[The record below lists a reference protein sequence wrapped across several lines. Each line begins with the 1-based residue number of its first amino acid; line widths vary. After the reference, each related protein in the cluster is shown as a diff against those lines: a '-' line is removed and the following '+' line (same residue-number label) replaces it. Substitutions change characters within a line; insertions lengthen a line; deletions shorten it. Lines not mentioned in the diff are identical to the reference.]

1 MRIDVQTSRL
11 ADDNGPI
18 AALSGTLPNLD
29 LDIALPKS
37 VRAVYLTVF
46 TGADEMKVTSL
57 DTMEGTLCVTVS
69 VTGNT
74 RPMVKVC
81 DPLVAPVVL
90 RYRDL

>member
-37 VRAVYLTVF
+37 VWAVYLTVF
-46 TGADEMKVTSL
+46 TGADETRVTSL
-57 DTMEGTLCVTVS
+57 NTMEGTFCIVLRTADI
-69 VTGNT
+69 
-74 RPMVKVC
+74 RPTVKVC
-81 DPLVAPVVL
+81 DPLVTPVVI

>member
-11 ADDNGPI
+11 ATTNGPI

-29 LDIALPKS
+29 LDIALPES

-46 TGADEMKVTSL
+46 TGADETKVTSL
-57 DTMEGTLCVTVS
+57 DTMEGTFCIVLRTAD
-69 VTGNT
+69 T
-74 RPMVKVC
+74 RPTVKVC

>member
-37 VRAVYLTVF
+37 VQSVHLTVF
-46 TGADEMKVTSL
+46 TGADETKVTSL
-57 DTMEGTLCVTVS
+57 DTMEGTFCIVLRAADA
-69 VTGNT
+69 
-74 RPMVKVC
+74 RPTVKVC
-81 DPLVAPVVL
+81 DQLVAPVVL

>member
-1 MRIDVQTSRL
+1 MRIDVQTNRL

-46 TGADEMKVTSL
+46 TGADETRVTSL
-57 DTMEGTLCVTVS
+57 NTMEGTFCIVLRTAD
-69 VTGNT
+69 T
-74 RPMVKVC
+74 RPTVKVC

>member
-46 TGADEMKVTSL
+46 TGADKTRVTSL
-57 DTMEGTLCVTVS
+57 NTMEDTFCIVLRTAD
-69 VTGNT
+69 T
-74 RPMVKVC
+74 RPTVKVC

>member
-46 TGADEMKVTSL
+46 TGAAETKVTSL
-57 DTMEGTLCVTVS
+57 CTEGGTFCVTLTTQVE
-69 VTGNT
+69 
-74 RPMVKVC
+74 RPTVKVC
-81 DPLVAPVVL
+81 DPLEAPVVI
-90 RYRDL
+90 RYRGL

>member
-29 LDIALPKS
+29 LDISLPKS
-37 VRAVYLTVF
+37 VRSVYLTVF
-46 TGADEMKVTSL
+46 TGADETKVTSL
-57 DTMEGTLCVTVS
+57 DTMEGTFCIVLRTAD
-69 VTGNT
+69 T
-74 RPMVKVC
+74 RPTVKVC

>member
-37 VRAVYLTVF
+37 VQAVYLTVF
-46 TGADEMKVTSL
+46 TGADETKVTSL
-57 DTMEGTLCVTVS
+57 DTMEGTFCIVLRTAD
-69 VTGNT
+69 T
-74 RPMVKVC
+74 RPTIKVC
-81 DPLVAPVVL
+81 DPLVVPAVL
-90 RYRDL
+90 RYRVL

>member
-46 TGADEMKVTSL
+46 TGAEETKVTSL
-57 DTMEGTLCVTVS
+57 DTMEGTLCIVLRTAD
-69 VTGNT
+69 T
-74 RPMVKVC
+74 RPTVKVC

>member
-11 ADDNGPI
+11 AEDNGPI
-18 AALSGTLPNLD
+18 AALSGMLPNLD

-46 TGADEMKVTSL
+46 TGADETKVTSL
-57 DTMEGTLCVTVS
+57 DTMEGTFCIMLRTAD
-69 VTGNT
+69 T
-74 RPMVKVC
+74 RPTVKVC

>member
-11 ADDNGPI
+11 ADGNGPI

-29 LDIALPKS
+29 LDISLPKS
-37 VRAVYLTVF
+37 TRAVYLTVF
-46 TGADEMKVTSL
+46 TGADETKVTSL
-57 DTMEGTLCVTVS
+57 DMMEGTFCIVLRTAD
-69 VTGNT
+69 T
-74 RPMVKVC
+74 RPTVKVC

>member
-46 TGADEMKVTSL
+46 TGADETKVTSL
-57 DTMEGTLCVTVS
+57 DTMEGTFCVTL
-69 VTGNT
+69 TT
-74 RPMVKVC
+74 AAERPTVKVC
-81 DPLVAPVVL
+81 DPLAAPVVL

>member
-11 ADDNGPI
+11 ATVNGPI

-46 TGADEMKVTSL
+46 TGADETKVTSL
-57 DTMEGTLCVTVS
+57 DTMEGTFCIVLRTAD
-69 VTGNT
+69 T
-74 RPMVKVC
+74 RPTVKVC

>member
-29 LDIALPKS
+29 LDISLPKS
-37 VRAVYLTVF
+37 ARAVYLTVF
-46 TGADEMKVTSL
+46 TGADETKVTSL
-57 DTMEGTLCVTVS
+57 NTMEGTFCIVLRTAD
-69 VTGNT
+69 T
-74 RPMVKVC
+74 RPTVKVC

>member
-37 VRAVYLTVF
+37 VKAVYLTVF
-46 TGADEMKVTSL
+46 TGADETKVTSL
-57 DTMEGTLCVTVS
+57 DTMEGTLCIVLRTAD
-69 VTGNT
+69 T
-74 RPMVKVC
+74 RPTVKVC

>member
-1 MRIDVQTSRL
+1 VRIDVQTSRL

-46 TGADEMKVTSL
+46 TGADETKVTSL
-57 DTMEGTLCVTVS
+57 DTMEGTFCVTL
-69 VTGNT
+69 TT
-74 RPMVKVC
+74 AAERPTVKVC
-81 DPLVAPVVL
+81 DPLAAPVVL

>member
-46 TGADEMKVTSL
+46 TGADETKVTSL
-57 DTMEGTLCVTVS
+57 DTMDGTFCIVLRAAD
-69 VTGNT
+69 T
-74 RPMVKVC
+74 RPTVKVC

>member
-11 ADDNGPI
+11 ATVNGPI

-37 VRAVYLTVF
+37 VRSVYLTVF
-46 TGADEMKVTSL
+46 TGADETKVTSL
-57 DTMEGTLCVTVS
+57 DTMEGTFCIVLRTAD
-69 VTGNT
+69 T
-74 RPMVKVC
+74 RPTVKVC

-90 RYRDL
+90 RYRGL

>member
-11 ADDNGPI
+11 ATVNGPI

-46 TGADEMKVTSL
+46 TGADETKVTSL
-57 DTMEGTLCVTVS
+57 DAMEGTFCIVLRTAD
-69 VTGNT
+69 T
-74 RPMVKVC
+74 RPTVKVC
-81 DPLVAPVVL
+81 DPLVAPVVI

>member
-46 TGADEMKVTSL
+46 TGADETKVTSL
-57 DTMEGTLCVTVS
+57 DTMESTFCIVLRTAD
-69 VTGNT
+69 T
-74 RPMVKVC
+74 RPTVKVC

>member
-11 ADDNGPI
+11 ADDNGAI

-37 VRAVYLTVF
+37 VQAVYLTVF
-46 TGADEMKVTSL
+46 TGADETKVTSL
-57 DTMEGTLCVTVS
+57 NTMEGTFCIVLRTAD
-69 VTGNT
+69 T
-74 RPMVKVC
+74 RPTVKVC
-81 DPLVAPVVL
+81 DPLAAPVVL

>member
-11 ADDNGPI
+11 ADANGPI

-46 TGADEMKVTSL
+46 TGADETKVTSI
-57 DTMEGTLCVTVS
+57 DTMEGTFCIVLRTAG
-69 VTGNT
+69 TA
-74 RPMVKVC
+74 RPTVKVC

>member
-46 TGADEMKVTSL
+46 TGADETKVTSL
-57 DTMEGTLCVTVS
+57 DTMEGTFCIVLRTVD
-69 VTGNT
+69 T
-74 RPMVKVC
+74 RPTVKVC

>member
-1 MRIDVQTSRL
+1 MRLDVQTSRL

-18 AALSGTLPNLD
+18 ATLSGTLPNLD

-46 TGADEMKVTSL
+46 TGADETKVTSL
-57 DTMEGTLCVTVS
+57 DTMDGTFCIVLRTAD
-69 VTGNT
+69 T
-74 RPMVKVC
+74 RPTVKVC

>member
-18 AALSGTLPNLD
+18 AVLSGTLPNLD
-29 LDIALPKS
+29 LDVSLPKS
-37 VRAVYLTVF
+37 ARAVYLTVF
-46 TGADEMKVTSL
+46 TGADETKVTSL
-57 DTMEGTLCVTVS
+57 DEMEGTFCVVLRTAD
-69 VTGNT
+69 T
-74 RPMVKVC
+74 RPTVKVC